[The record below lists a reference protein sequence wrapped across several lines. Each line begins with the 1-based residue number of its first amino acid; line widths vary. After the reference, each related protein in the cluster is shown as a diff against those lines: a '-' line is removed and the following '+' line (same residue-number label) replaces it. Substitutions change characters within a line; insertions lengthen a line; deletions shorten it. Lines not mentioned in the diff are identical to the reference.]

1 MKLSTTDCLVVFCVI
16 HLMVTDP
23 IYAGTNTGGSQKTNY
38 PWDFSNLFYLRCNV
52 SERKFRCCDDG
63 ANHCFGYNGG
73 SFISS
78 FYTGNE
84 GTYYSPKIRMMV
96 GLINSTCNKFKKYG
110 TTTSSGKKS

>member
-1 MKLSTTDCLVVFCVI
+1 MYKRIICLLNHQNNKMKLSITDCLVVFCVI
-16 HLMVTDP
+16 HLIVTDP
-23 IYAGTNTGGSQKTNY
+23 IYAGTM
-38 PWDFSNLFYLRCNV
+38 FYLRCNV

-63 ANHCFGYNGG
+63 GK

-96 GLINSTCNKFKKYG
+96 GLINSTCKIIQTILILIKL
-110 TTTSSGKKS
+110 TTF

>member
-23 IYAGTNTGGSQKTNY
+23 IYAGTNTGGGQKTRL
-38 PWDFSNLFYLRCNV
+38 PKI

-63 ANHCFGYNGG
+63 ANLCFGYNGK

-96 GLINSTCNKFKKYG
+96 GLINSTCIKFKKYG